1 MINRY
6 NCRNLGTV
14 KFQTKG
20 LKNIEQLE
28 ILFHDIIVTIE
39 RTWPSSR
46 GFRAYDVDD
55 PCTVSEI
62 EDKMIEDP
70 RDSSHDLSL
79 NNILQSFKTT
89 TQPTTYGKQE

>member
-1 MINRY
+1 MILLSQLKE
-6 NCRNLGTV
+6 LGHHH
-14 KFQTKG
+14 KALG
-20 LKNIEQLE
+20 HMMLMM
-28 ILFHDIIVTIE
+28 
-39 RTWPSSR
+39 
-46 GFRAYDVDD
+46 
-55 PCTVSEI
+55 SEI